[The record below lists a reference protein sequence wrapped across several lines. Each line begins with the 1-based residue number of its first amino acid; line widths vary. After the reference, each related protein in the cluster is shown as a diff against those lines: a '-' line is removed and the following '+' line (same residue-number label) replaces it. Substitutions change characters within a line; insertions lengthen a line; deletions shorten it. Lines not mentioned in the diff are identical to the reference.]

1 MQFFPGVHVPLG
13 LPPARMKE
21 KNSDGQS
28 SDRRQPGDSE
38 AGRDTAERRDQARRR
53 QRIRRRAVMRGEQAA
68 AIADPRRRMTLTAAC
83 LGMLTLGAN
92 GTAIMAALPTMR
104 HELGL
109 SAGQLEWVINAY
121 LIVSAACIIP
131 GGKFSDQV
139 GARRVAMAGLA
150 LFAVASVVV
159 ATAQAPAVLLAGRA
173 LQGLAAALGVPGTLA
188 AISEAGAPER
198 RASAIGAWAG
208 FLMLGF
214 SLGPLIGG
222 ALTHYVDWRMIF
234 WTSGVTMLAAT
245 SGFAVPGSA
254 GAASDTRRLGQFDWV
269 GFVLLAIFMTALVSA
284 LHALPAV
291 MSAPLSFVGFG
302 VLAAAAFVA
311 LLKAERR
318 VQDPL
323 IDLGLFKAAT
333 FVRAVALGSIAMSCI
348 LALLLFYNLDA
359 QSPTGLSLTP
369 VGAGL
374 SLLPMSCGLLIFAFS
389 APSLIHRF
397 GPRRALTGSNTVDC
411 CSQHGDCRC
420 GGSPDLGAPGARA
433 VRHRRWLG
441 LAICDGAAAR
451 AIDLVG
457 HSCRRGIRHHQRLHV
472 PWRQHWCGRRCGC
485 LCPWRPASGDGPH
498 HGIRTHRGLALP
510 GIGGGY
516 VSGAH
521 ARPNNATMF
530 MAGMNWSRQMDA
542 LANLLRP
549 FLN

>member
-1 MQFFPGVHVPLG
+1 
-13 LPPARMKE
+13 
-21 KNSDGQS
+21 
-28 SDRRQPGDSE
+28 
-38 AGRDTAERRDQARRR
+38 
-53 QRIRRRAVMRGEQAA
+53 MRGEQASA
-68 AIADPRRRMTLTAAC
+68 TADPRRRMTLTAAC

-131 GGKFSDQV
+131 GGKFSDRV
-139 GARRVAMAGLA
+139 GARRVAIAGLA

-222 ALTHYVDWRMIF
+222 ALTHYVDWRTIF

-245 SGFAVPGSA
+245 SGFVVPGSA
-254 GAASDTRRLGQFDWV
+254 GAGSDTRRLGQFDWV

-359 QSPTGLSLTP
+359 QSATGLSLTP

-397 GPRRALTGSNTVDC
+397 GPRRVLTGSNMLIAVA
-411 CSQHGDCRC
+411 SMVI
-420 GGSPDLGAPGARA
+420 AVAVEARIW
-433 VRHRRWLG
+433 VPLVLG
-441 LAICDGAAAR
+441 LFAIG
-451 AIDLVG
+451 V
-457 HSCRRGIRHHQRLHV
+457 
-472 PWRQHWCGRRCGC
+472 
-485 LCPWRPASGDGPH
+485 
-498 HGIRTHRGLALP
+498 GLALP
-510 GIGGGY
+510 YATAPRLALSTLSATRAGAGSGIINACTFLGGSIGVAGGAVAFAIGGLPAAMGLIM
-516 VSGAH
+516 VFALIGAWLCRGL
-521 ARPNNATMF
+521 AAAT
-530 MAGMNWSRQMDA
+530 
-542 LANLLRP
+542 
-549 FLN
+549 